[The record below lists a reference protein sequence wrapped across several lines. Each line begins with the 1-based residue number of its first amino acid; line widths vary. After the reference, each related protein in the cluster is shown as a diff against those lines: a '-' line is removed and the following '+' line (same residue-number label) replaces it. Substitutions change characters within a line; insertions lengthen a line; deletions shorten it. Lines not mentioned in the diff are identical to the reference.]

1 MIQVG
6 GPKPLKNKQVLG
18 KPGKALRLEGGYVS
32 AMDKE
37 IYQELRASY
46 QSEREITSKTQVGK
60 YAPKGKSV

>member
-1 MIQVG
+1 MS

-18 KPGKALRLEGGYVS
+18 KPGRALRLEGGYVS

-46 QSEREITSKTQVGK
+46 KSEREITSQTQVGK
-60 YAPKGKSV
+60 YAPKGKRV